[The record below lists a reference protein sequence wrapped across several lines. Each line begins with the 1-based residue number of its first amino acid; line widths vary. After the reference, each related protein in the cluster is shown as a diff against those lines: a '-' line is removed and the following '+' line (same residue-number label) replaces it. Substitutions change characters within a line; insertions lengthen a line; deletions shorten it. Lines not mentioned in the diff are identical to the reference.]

1 MCLYVIVD
9 SLFVFFHFP
18 AELRTEL
25 EREKKAKEDIEKY
38 FNEEQKQKSKFRTTV
53 DLTHVNIDPETTNLI
68 LVDI

>member
-38 FNEEQKQKSKFRTTV
+38 FNEEQKQKSKFRTQ
-53 DLTHVNIDPETTNLI
+53 
-68 LVDI
+68 